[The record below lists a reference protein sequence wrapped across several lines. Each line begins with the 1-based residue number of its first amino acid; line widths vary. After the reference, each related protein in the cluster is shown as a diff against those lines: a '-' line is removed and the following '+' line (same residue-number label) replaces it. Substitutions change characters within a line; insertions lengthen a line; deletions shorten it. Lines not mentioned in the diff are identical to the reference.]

1 MRRLNCCYVAAL
13 LLTAA
18 VNPAPAADGN
28 RLAYLDGPLDPYYP
42 HTDFPKLITP
52 QWVGEEGVEC
62 VVTLAIDDMRDPA
75 KYEAFLRPI
84 LDRLKKI
91 DGRAPVSIMTCKVDP
106 MDPQLQAWL
115 KEGLSIECHTIDHPC
130 PLLKDGDFAKAKET
144 YEKCVD
150 LMNQIPGSKP
160 VAFRMPCC
168 DSLNTPSPRFWAEIF
183 NKTTPE
189 GNFLQIDSSVFNVIS
204 GKDESLPKEIRFLP
218 DGSERF
224 RRYIPFKNFVNTIE
238 DYPYPYVIGRMCWE
252 FPCVVPSDWSAQH
265 VQMPNNPDTV
275 RDWKLA
281 LDACVLKQGV
291 FNLVFHPHGWIRA
304 EQIVELIDHAVEKH
318 GKKVKFLTFRECA
331 ERLNKSLT
339 AIRKAS
345 EPSDTASLF
354 DQNNDGFMDV
364 SFFGA
369 FAKQSLHGLLWNAE
383 SRTWEK
389 QVVNG
394 RNGRVLLLNFSDTK
408 SLMNARDID
417 GDGVM
422 ENLIDEPCDDGS
434 KRLSVVRM
442 KDSSQLLF
450 KGPVGVRKESQNG
463 RDDGLRLIDVN
474 ADGKLDCLF
483 SNAERYSLHLFKDMK
498 EGWSIKAIEGVRGQ
512 DGGIGPVIPPF
523 VRADGTNN
531 GAWFHSGALWVQN
544 EDTAKLPDL
553 VQKLT
558 FAEMLAPLDNTNPKR
573 ERGTDTNPKRQRG
586 SETAL
591 VGASKIDITPDHPI
605 RLTGYGGR
613 KTESEGVEQKI
624 WAKALAVSE
633 FSELPRK
640 AIGEPAKRPH
650 DLAILITVDNLGIGW
665 DTTKEV
671 AERLAKKVSLK
682 PERLAICA
690 SHTHTGPMLKN
701 VATNIFGVDLP
712 PDQQK
717 HVDDYS
723 ALLVEK
729 LEQVALDAIK
739 NQKPGRLFHGQG
751 KVTFAANRRTKGGP
765 VDHALPILKAVDSE
779 GKLIAVLSNY
789 ACHCTTLGPETNKIH
804 GDWAGCAQEFI
815 EAENPGVIAMTA
827 IGCGAD
833 ANPQPRTGL
842 DFAKQN
848 GRALADEVNRLL
860 KTELTPIAAE
870 LRCRQ
875 ETIELPFDDPP
886 SRDEL
891 VKRIQQTNQ
900 LGHQA
905 RNYLK
910 LLDDGG
916 KLPDHIN
923 YPVTSWSFG
932 DDLGMVFLPGE
943 VVVDYAIRLKA
954 EYSDNL
960 WVTAYANDAPC
971 YIPSRRIRREGGYE
985 GGGAMVYYN
994 QPTSLK
1000 EEVEDLIV
1008 NAVRRLVPY
1017 RFLNPEIKLE
1027 FPPPKSPAEALA
1039 AFTLRPGMQI
1049 ELVAA
1054 EPLIVDPV
1062 AFDWGPDGRLWV
1074 VEMHDYPTGIDGN
1087 WKPGGRVEVL
1097 EDTDGDGN
1105 YDKSTRFL
1113 DGLEFPTGIKVWRKG
1128 CLVTAAPEIFYAED
1142 TDGDGKVDKR
1152 EVLYKGFGE
1161 GNQQHRVNGLR
1172 WGLDGWLYVGNG
1184 DSGGIIKSLKTGEE
1198 VNVNGR
1204 DLRVRPEIGGIDAQ
1218 TGNTQF
1224 GRERNDWGDWFGGNN
1239 SNPIFHYTLE
1249 DDYLRRN
1256 PHAAPPELRHQI
1268 SVAPGA
1274 SPVYPK
1280 SRTLAR
1286 FNDFAMANKFTSAC
1300 SQIIYRDN
1308 FLGKEFEGN
1317 YFVCEPVH
1325 NLVHREPVVSDG
1337 CTFKA
1342 QRAGD
1347 EQESEFLASSDNWF
1361 RPSMCRVGPDGAL
1374 WIADMYRFV
1383 IEHPKWIPPEIQAK
1397 LDLRAGDDKG
1407 RIYRVYPTNA
1417 GPRQFVR
1424 LDKLDAAGLVAA
1436 LETPNGWQ
1444 RDKAHELL
1452 LERNDKKAIGPLTKL
1467 LANSKLPQ
1475 ARLHALY
1482 AVDQLGG
1489 LSDGALIA
1497 ALKDEH
1503 GGIRRHAI
1511 RLAETRLKK
1520 TPALAGKLL
1529 SLASDADPMVRL
1541 QLAYTLGE
1549 TQEANASSAL
1559 ARLAVANY
1567 ADPYITAAVMSS
1579 LTKENIG
1586 PVLASVLSGD
1596 GDQRVPESI
1605 VQRLLALATA
1615 FGDDTVVNKALASIL
1630 QPADGTLGS
1639 RQFAALAGI
1648 LDVLE
1653 RQKKSLDKL
1662 LDGSSRP
1669 RAKALYVEA
1678 RKLAA
1683 DDAAEVTVRA
1693 SAIRL
1698 LGRGIDGQS
1707 EDIDRLGSLLTPQTP
1722 AELQSAA
1729 VAALGRLP
1737 VADVPKKLL
1746 AGWLSHTPALRG
1758 QILDALLAR
1767 SNWTSE
1773 LLDAIEK
1780 QEVPGNQIDARHR
1793 QQLVTYRTET
1803 LRTRAE
1809 KLLAGAVDANR
1820 QKVLDEYK
1828 SALSATGDATAGKAV
1843 FAKRCANC
1851 HRLENVGHYVGPD
1864 LTALADRSSSVILIA
1879 VLDPNRAVE
1888 DRYLDYLAQTTDGRQ
1903 VTGMLLAETGNSI
1916 TLAGPEG
1923 KQTILLRSE
1932 IEQLKSSGKSL
1943 MPDGVEKDISL
1954 PEMTD
1959 LLAYVR
1965 SIGAPPK
1972 KFAGNK
1978 PEVVRAF
1985 NDGSIRLF
1993 AENARIYGPTAIFE
2007 EKWRNVGW
2015 WQSPEDHVIWS
2026 LEVPTAGEYNVVI
2039 DYACDNDAAG
2049 DSYVIDVAGQRISG
2063 KAEATGT
2070 WENYRSKTLGTVKL
2084 PVGPTELVVRPDGP
2098 IRSALMDL
2106 RGVRLAPAKN

>member
-1 MRRLNCCYVAAL
+1 VLIGAA
-13 LLTAA
+13 
-18 VNPAPAADGN
+18 
-28 RLAYLDGPLDPYYP
+28 
-42 HTDFPKLITP
+42 
-52 QWVGEEGVEC
+52 
-62 VVTLAIDDMRDPA
+62 
-75 KYEAFLRPI
+75 
-84 LDRLKKI
+84 
-91 DGRAPVSIMTCKVDP
+91 
-106 MDPQLQAWL
+106 
-115 KEGLSIECHTIDHPC
+115 
-130 PLLKDGDFAKAKET
+130 
-144 YEKCVD
+144 
-150 LMNQIPGSKP
+150 
-160 VAFRMPCC
+160 
-168 DSLNTPSPRFWAEIF
+168 
-183 NKTTPE
+183 
-189 GNFLQIDSSVFNVIS
+189 
-204 GKDESLPKEIRFLP
+204 
-218 DGSERF
+218 
-224 RRYIPFKNFVNTIE
+224 
-238 DYPYPYVIGRMCWE
+238 
-252 FPCVVPSDWSAQH
+252 
-265 VQMPNNPDTV
+265 
-275 RDWKLA
+275 
-281 LDACVLKQGV
+281 
-291 FNLVFHPHGWIRA
+291 
-304 EQIVELIDHAVEKH
+304 
-318 GKKVKFLTFRECA
+318 
-331 ERLNKSLT
+331 
-339 AIRKAS
+339 
-345 EPSDTASLF
+345 
-354 DQNNDGFMDV
+354 
-364 SFFGA
+364 
-369 FAKQSLHGLLWNAE
+369 
-383 SRTWEK
+383 
-389 QVVNG
+389 
-394 RNGRVLLLNFSDTK
+394 
-408 SLMNARDID
+408 
-417 GDGVM
+417 
-422 ENLIDEPCDDGS
+422 
-434 KRLSVVRM
+434 
-442 KDSSQLLF
+442 
-450 KGPVGVRKESQNG
+450 
-463 RDDGLRLIDVN
+463 
-474 ADGKLDCLF
+474 
-483 SNAERYSLHLFKDMK
+483 
-498 EGWSIKAIEGVRGQ
+498 
-512 DGGIGPVIPPF
+512 
-523 VRADGTNN
+523 
-531 GAWFHSGALWVQN
+531 
-544 EDTAKLPDL
+544 
-553 VQKLT
+553 
-558 FAEMLAPLDNTNPKR
+558 
-573 ERGTDTNPKRQRG
+573 
-586 SETAL
+586 
-591 VGASKIDITPDHPI
+591 KIDITPDHPI

-640 AIGEPAKRPH
+640 AIGEPAKWPH
-650 DLAILITVDNLGIGW
+650 DLAILITADNLGIGW

-671 AERLAKKVSLK
+671 AERLAKKVGLK
-682 PERLAICA
+682 PERLVICA
-690 SHTHTGPMLKN
+690 SHTHTGPMLKT
-701 VATNIFGVDLP
+701 VATNIFGIELP

-717 HVDDYS
+717 HVDDYT
-723 ALLVEK
+723 ALLVDK

-739 NQKPGRLFHGQG
+739 IQKPGRLFHGQG

-765 VDHALPILKAVDSE
+765 VDHALPILKAVDSD

-1027 FPPPKSPAEALA
+1027 FPPPKSPAEALQ
-1039 AFTLRPGMQI
+1039 AFTIRPGMQI
-1049 ELVAA
+1049 EVVAS

-1097 EDTDGDGN
+1097 EDTDGDGK

-1142 TDGDGKVDKR
+1142 TDGDGKADKR
-1152 EVLYKGFGE
+1152 ETLYQGFGE

-1204 DLRVRPEIGGIDAQ
+1204 DLRVHPETGGIDAQ

-1407 RIYRVYPTNA
+1407 RIYRVYPKYA
-1417 GPRQFVR
+1417 SPRQFVR

-1511 RLAETRLKK
+1511 RLAESRLKK

-1549 TQEANASSAL
+1549 TQEADASAAL
-1559 ARLAVANY
+1559 ANLAIANH

-1586 PVLASVLSGD
+1586 LVLASVLTGD
-1596 GDQRVPESI
+1596 GDQRAPESI

-1630 QPADGTLGS
+1630 QPADGQLGS

-1683 DDAAEVTVRA
+1683 DDAADVAVRTT
-1693 SAIRL
+1693 AIRL

-1737 VADVPKKLL
+1737 AADVPKKLL

-1767 SNWTSE
+1767 SNWTGE
-1773 LLDAIEK
+1773 LLDAIET

-1793 QQLVTYRTET
+1793 QQLVTYRTES
-1803 LRTRAE
+1803 LRARAE

-1820 QKVLDEYK
+1820 QKVLNEYK
-1828 SALSATGDATAGKAV
+1828 SALTATGDVTKGKAV

-1923 KQTILLRSE
+1923 KQTVLLRSE

-1954 PEMTD
+1954 PEMTE

-1972 KFAGNK
+1972 KFPGNK

-2039 DYACDNDAAG
+2039 DYACDNGAAG
-2049 DSYVIDVAGQRISG
+2049 DSYVIDVAGQRISS

-2106 RGVRLAPAKN
+2106 RGVRLTPK